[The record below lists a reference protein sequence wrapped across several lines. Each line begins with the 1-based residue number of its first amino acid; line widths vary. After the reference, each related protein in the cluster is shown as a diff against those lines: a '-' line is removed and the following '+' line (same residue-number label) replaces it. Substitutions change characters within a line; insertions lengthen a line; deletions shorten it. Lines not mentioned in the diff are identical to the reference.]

1 MARAN
6 DFRFHKIHHIRSK
19 TIPLH
24 CDFFNSRERRG
35 SVGLLYMCRE
45 GGGWSTLLCDE
56 GVGGGGVRRGSLFN

>member
-24 CDFFNSRERRG
+24 CDFFTLGRGVDQWGYFICAERE
-35 SVGLLYMCRE
+35 
-45 GGGWSTLLCDE
+45 GGWSTLLCDE
-56 GVGGGGVRRGSLFN
+56 GVGGGGEACEFI